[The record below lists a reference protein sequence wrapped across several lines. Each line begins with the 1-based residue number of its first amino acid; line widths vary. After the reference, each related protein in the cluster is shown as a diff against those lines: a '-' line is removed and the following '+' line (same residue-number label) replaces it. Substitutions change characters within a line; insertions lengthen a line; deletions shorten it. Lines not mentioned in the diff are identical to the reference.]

1 MPKIKTKIPKKMQW
15 LFWSYDIK
23 SLDLEKDKDYIIP
36 QVLNYGIWD
45 DLKWL
50 FKAYSEREIKNVVKK
65 PGRGLWFRDVL
76 NFWVLMFRLKL
87 DRKDFQ
93 RAILDISKYAPSN

>member
-15 LFWSYDIK
+15 LFWSYDID
-23 SLDLEKDKDYIIP
+23 SLDLEKDKDYIIT
-36 QVLNYGIWD
+36 QALNYGTWE

-50 FKAYSEREIKNVVKK
+50 FKIYLEREIKDVVKR

-76 NFWVLMFRLKL
+76 NFWILMFKVRLKK
-87 DRKDFQ
+87 KDFQ
-93 RAILDISKYAPSN
+93 KAIFSL